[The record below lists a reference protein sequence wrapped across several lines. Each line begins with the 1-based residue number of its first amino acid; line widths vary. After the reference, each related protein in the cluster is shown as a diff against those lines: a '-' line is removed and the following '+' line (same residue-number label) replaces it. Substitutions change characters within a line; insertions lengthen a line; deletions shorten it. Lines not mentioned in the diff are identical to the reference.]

1 MAIDRDL
8 KYRTAVS
15 INYSRTGNTLH
26 RRERHGVKDS
36 SGAVIITSD
45 ETTSFV
51 GKDALDYLDN
61 IISERDGVQ
70 QYLDQLIAGHNK
82 QKDPIEN
89 EIDFAT
95 AQITEI
101 EALL

>member
-36 SGAVIITSD
+36 SGVIIIISD
-45 ETTSFV
+45 ETTSFA
-51 GKDALDYLDN
+51 GKDALDYLEN
-61 IISERDGVQ
+61 IIRQRDDTQ
-70 QYLDQLIAGHNK
+70 QYLDQVIADHNN
-82 QKDPIEN
+82 QKDSIEN
-89 EIDFAT
+89 DINFTT

>member
-15 INYSRTGNTLH
+15 INYSRTGNTLN

-36 SGAVIITSD
+36 TGAIIITFD

-51 GKDALDYLDN
+51 GNDALKYLADITSN
-61 IISERDGVQ
+61 RDSVQ
-70 QYLDQLIAGHNK
+70 QYLDQEIAQHNE
-82 QKDPIEN
+82 QKTSLEN
-89 EIDFAT
+89 EINFTT
-95 AQITEI
+95 AQIAEI